1 MSETEVKLHV
11 DAGRRGRLLDALG
24 HRRIRQSALSAIYF
38 DTPDL
43 LLSRHRFALRL
54 RNEDGRWGQTLKGG
68 KAGAADRLEHEV
80 PVDPDGSSAGVPQ
93 LDLERHRES
102 TVGRELRA
110 LLRRHKN
117 PSLGE
122 SCRTE
127 VTRLHRLLRA
137 RGAVVEWALDEG
149 EVTAAGRSQPIS
161 ELELELKSGDPASLF
176 ALAHDWETLH
186 GLWVDP
192 VSKSER
198 GALLVKHEP
207 FRAAVK
213 ARPPAW
219 SAKETRALDGD
230 AMLRGMVACCLA
242 QILPNAA
249 EIARGSHDP
258 EHVHQLRVG
267 LRRLRSVARGMQ
279 PFATRLPAGWEPS
292 IMPVFDALGDARDK
306 HVQSTAVAPRL
317 RKAGAL
323 VADLGG
329 PSEEEAKA
337 LQQLVRG
344 GGFQGMLLRL
354 LSCAERPVDE
364 AGRGDTGSGIEHLVR
379 QLGKL
384 RRQVTRDAGRF
395 DELPFA
401 QQHMARKRLKRLR
414 YLAGFAAPAF
424 DGDDVEAWM
433 DKASQAQDHLGEH
446 IDLALAANRFA
457 SLAETDPGAGFAAG
471 WLRAKADASTRAAR
485 KSLERLRGAKG
496 FW

>member
-54 RNEDGRWGQTLKGG
+54 RNEDGRWVQTLKGG

-93 LDLERHRES
+93 LDLERHRDS
-102 TVGRELRA
+102 RVGRELRA

-127 VTRLHRLLRA
+127 VTRLRRLLRA

-198 GALLVKHEP
+198 GALLVKREP

-219 SAKETRALDGD
+219 GAKETRAMDGD

-279 PFATRLPAGWEPS
+279 PFATRLPAGWEPA
-292 IMPVFDALGDARDK
+292 IMPVFEALGDARDQ
-306 HVQSTAVAPRL
+306 HVRATLLAPKL
-317 RKAGAL
+317 RAAGAP

-329 PSEEEAKA
+329 PSEEDARR
-337 LQQLVRG
+337 LRQLVRG
-344 GGFQGMLLRL
+344 AGFQGVLMRL
-354 LSCAERPVDE
+354 LSFAEAPTE
-364 AGRGDTGSGIEHLVR
+364 ADRGESGSGFEHLVR
-379 QLGKL
+379 QLRRL
-384 RRQVTRDAGRF
+384 TRQVTRDARRF
-395 DELPFA
+395 DKLPLA
-401 QQHMARKRLKRLR
+401 QRHRVRKRLKRMR
-414 YLAGFAAPAF
+414 YLAAFAAPAF
-424 DGDDVEAWM
+424 DRDAVDGWM
-433 DKASQAQDHLGEH
+433 AKVSRAQDRLGRH
-446 IDLALAANRFA
+446 IDLALAAERFGA
-457 SLAETDPGAGFAAG
+457 LAETNAGAGFAAG
-471 WLRAKADASTRAAR
+471 WLRAKAEAATRAAR
-485 KSLERLRGAKG
+485 KSLERLGGAKA